1 MMKDN
6 NRKQPQV
13 NPPKMS
19 SPDLSSA
26 EMEVRELIEK
36 REKGE
41 KMDNNQNSDPA
52 FHMNANR
59 EEDNK

>member
-1 MMKDN
+1 MKDN
-6 NRKQPQV
+6 NRNQPQV

-26 EMEVRELIEK
+26 ELEIRELIEK

-41 KMDNNQNSDPA
+41 QMEDSVNIDPS
-52 FHMNANR
+52 FQMNAKK
-59 EEDNK
+59 EKDDK